1 MRREGTVVTFEDK
14 CAKAAGYRNPAVAQA
29 ALARLAKDVQTY
41 GFGRTPL
48 ALQTDAAGTVSV
60 RGIGLGSISVR
71 NFASR

>member
-1 MRREGTVVTFEDK
+1 MTFEDK

-29 ALARLAKDVQTY
+29 ALTRLAKDVQTY

-60 RGIGLGSISVR
+60 RGIGLGSISVQ